1 MTPFSPFEGHV
12 LCPEHCWDHKRALKL
27 LLVTG
32 GACRSKG
39 LQLFDAI
46 ERKQEAEALELIGKE
61 RTSAYVQDANKHG
74 YALHHAVFQVPSSF
88 LAAFSQHTY
97 VHLSYRDPLQ
107 PL

>member
-1 MTPFSPFEGHV
+1 MTPFPPVEGHV
-12 LCPEHCWDHKRALKL
+12 PCPEHCWNHKRELKL

-46 ERKQEAEALELIGKE
+46 DRKQEAEALELIDEE

-74 YALHHAVFQVPSSF
+74 YALHHAVFQVQLSSM
-88 LAAFSQHTY
+88 AAFSQHTY
-97 VHLSYRDPLQ
+97 VHLS
-107 PL
+107 